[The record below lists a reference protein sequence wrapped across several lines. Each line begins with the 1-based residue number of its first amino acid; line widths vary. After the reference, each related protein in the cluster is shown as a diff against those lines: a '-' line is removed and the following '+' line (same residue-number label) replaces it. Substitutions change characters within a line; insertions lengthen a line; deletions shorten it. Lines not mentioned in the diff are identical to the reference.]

1 MAAVTRKRDPERR
14 ARIIEAVA
22 DLIADR
28 GYRGV
33 SMTDI
38 GEKVG
43 ISATAIYRHFPNKD
57 ALLVAVFDRSI
68 DQLLEE
74 ERRTRQQLTDPR
86 AALADLVARQ
96 IDFVVDE
103 REFAR
108 VYHGEADQLPEAD
121 RRRLRRKQR
130 AYLDEWEAVLRE
142 LRPRMSA
149 SDARTIVHAAT
160 GAIQS
165 PLFHQLTASPDRLKQ
180 LLTEMAH
187 AVLGVGPGGALEVAL
202 EESPVRDEDEAG
214 GRS

>member
-14 ARIIEAVA
+14 ARIMEAVA
-22 DLIADR
+22 DLIVDR

-33 SMTDI
+33 SMADI

-68 DQLLEE
+68 DQLLEA

-108 VYHGEADQLPEAD
+108 VYHGEADQLPEQD
-121 RRRLRRKQR
+121 RLRLRRKQR
-130 AYLDEWEAVLRE
+130 AYLDEWETTLRE
-142 LRPRMSA
+142 LRPELDSA
-149 SDARTIVHAAT
+149 DARTVVHSAI
-160 GAIQS
+160 GAIQA
-165 PLFHQLTASPDRLKQ
+165 PLFHRLETPPARLKP
-180 LLTEMAH
+180 LLTHMAH
-187 AVLGVGPGGALEVAL
+187 ALLGLPAADPSAGPMEVP
-202 EESPVRDEDEAG
+202 PVAEW
-214 GRS
+214 